1 MTTTASTSAATAAP
15 APAVDHD
22 YPLARVPARARKG
35 WFGVLVVVAG
45 FIFFTPTMVTG
56 GQVAGA
62 FGFVPF
68 IGLAAIATAVL
79 ALYVATLA
87 AASARTGL
95 STVLI
100 SRLALGRVGGK
111 WASIVLG
118 GTQIGW
124 YGITVGIFADLFAS
138 ALGWSTSWPL
148 AIVGGALMA
157 TTAYWGFKGIEVL
170 SWVSVPLMF
179 ALCIW
184 ITVLSVDEVGGWGS
198 LFSTTGDGSIAPGL
212 ALTMMI
218 GTFIS
223 GGTQIGNWT
232 RFSRSARS
240 AFFICL
246 GVLLVIESA
255 MLLFG
260 GIGAIAFG
268 EPDFTALLFTLG
280 LAGLGLFMLTFNLWT
295 TNDNAAYAFGVAGAE
310 LFGKNNKRPFI
321 IGGVIIGTA
330 LAASGLAD
338 SMTMFLVMLGTVIPP
353 IGGVIIGTFVFVWRR
368 RDPGTAVTDVPLFVW
383 PGIIAYLLGT
393 GAAFLGT
400 VTGIGSPAVQGVVV
414 AIIAAPICHLIARLA
429 APRPSA
435 VETSAATVA
444 ADETVLTGDAV

>member
-1 MTTTASTSAATAAP
+1 VPS
-15 APAVDHD
+15 H
-22 YPLARVPARARKG
+22 ARQG

-56 GQVAGA
+56 GQVAGS
-62 FGFVPF
+62 FGFGPF
-68 IGLAAIATAVL
+68 LGLAAVATAVL

-87 AASARTGL
+87 AASAKTGL

-100 SRLALGRVGGK
+100 SRLALGRIGGK

-124 YGITVGIFADLFAS
+124 YGITVGIFANLLAS
-138 ALGWSTSWPL
+138 ALGWTVSWPL
-148 AIVGGALMA
+148 AIVGGVLMA

-179 ALCIW
+179 GLCIW
-184 ITVLSVDEVGGWGS
+184 ITVLSVNEVGGVS
-198 LFSTTGDGSIAPGL
+198 ELFAIGGDGSIAPGL
-212 ALTMMI
+212 AITMMI

-255 MLLFG
+255 MLMFG

-268 EPDFTALLFTLG
+268 EPDFTVLLFTLG
-280 LAGLGLFMLTFNLWT
+280 LASLGVFMLTFNLWT

-310 LFGKNNKRPFI
+310 LFGKADKRPFI

-330 LAASGLAD
+330 LAATGIAD
-338 SMTMFLVMLGTVIPP
+338 SMAFFLVALGTVIPP
-353 IGGVIIGTFVFVWRR
+353 LGGVIIGTFLFVWRR
-368 RDPGTAVTDVPLFVW
+368 RDPGTRLESAPSFVW
-383 PGIIAYLLGT
+383 PGIVAYLLGT
-393 GAAFLGT
+393 AAAFFGS
-400 VTGIGSPAVQGVVV
+400 VTGIGSPAVQGVIVAVV
-414 AIIAAPICHLIARLA
+414 AAPICHEIARRIRPASTTVIPAVDA
-429 APRPSA
+429 ARENGASA
-435 VETSAATVA
+435 
-444 ADETVLTGDAV
+444 

>member
-1 MTTTASTSAATAAP
+1 MGTNRKGYPMTIASSPPVTDATPTT
-15 APAVDHD
+15 VDRD
-22 YPLARVPARARKG
+22 YPLSRVPSQARQG

-62 FGFVPF
+62 FGFGPF
-68 IGLAAIATAVL
+68 LGLAAIATAVL

-124 YGITVGIFADLFAS
+124 YGITVGIFANLLAS
-138 ALGWSTSWPL
+138 ALGWTTSWPL

-170 SWVSVPLMF
+170 SWISVPLMF

-184 ITVLSVDEVGGWGS
+184 ITVLSIEEVGGVPS
-198 LFSTTGDGSIAPGL
+198 LFETTGDGSIAPGM

-232 RFSRSARS
+232 RFSRSTRA
-240 AFFICL
+240 AFFTCL

-255 MLLFG
+255 MLIFG
-260 GIGAIAFG
+260 GVGAIAFG
-268 EPDFTALLFTLG
+268 EPDFTALLFTIG
-280 LAGLGLFMLTFNLWT
+280 LAGLGVFMLTFNLWT

-310 LFGKNNKRPFI
+310 LFGTNDKRPFI

-338 SMTMFLVMLGTVIPP
+338 SMTMFLVTLGTVIPP
-353 IGGVIIGTFVFVWRR
+353 LGGVIIGTFLFVWRR
-368 RDPGTAVTDVPLFVW
+368 RDPGSDVATVPLFVW

-393 GAAFLGT
+393 AAALFGT
-400 VTGIGSPAVQGVVV
+400 ITGIGSPAVQGVLV
-414 AIIAAPICHLIARLA
+414 AIIAAPVCRIIARS
-429 APRPSA
+429 RNR
-435 VETSAATVA
+435 VA
-444 ADETVLTGDAV
+444 K